1 MVVAAAAA
9 ANGSSEKEKRNCEQA
24 NERAGSGGGDMSAL
38 QIAATQ
44 QRVCRGQV
52 SLPETQLGTVSVSAD
67 GNSVFFLGGE
77 FLVVAKL
84 AIIHT
89 KLPWFVFWGFLFVA
103 KLAIIHTNLQCFFCA
118 EFFICSQTG
127 DHIHTKH
134 L

>member
-1 MVVAAAAA
+1 MVVAAAAAA

-67 GNSVFFLGGE
+67 GNSVFFLGE
-77 FLVVAKL
+77 FLVSQIGDHPYQVA
-84 AIIHT
+84 
-89 KLPWFVFWGFLFVA
+89 VVCFLG
-103 KLAIIHTNLQCFFCA
+103 I
-118 EFFICSQTG
+118 FICSQIG
-127 DHIHTKH
+127 DHPYQLAVFFLRGI
-134 L
+134 LYL